1 MSEKNPHIG
10 STFESWLDEK
20 GIREEVTAGAI
31 KSVIADQIAAAMKER
46 GLTKSRMAELMHT
59 SRAQLDRLLDPS
71 NGGVT
76 LETLM
81 SAAKAVGRELRLE
94 LVVKI

>member
-1 MSEKNPHIG
+1 MTNENPHIG

-20 GIREEVTAGAI
+20 GIREEVTAAAI
-31 KSVIADQIAAAMKER
+31 KGVIADQIAAAMKER
-46 GLTKSRMAELMHT
+46 GLTKSHMAELMHT

-71 NGGVT
+71 NGSVT

-81 SAAKAVGRELRLE
+81 SAARAVGRELRLE
-94 LVVKI
+94 LV